1 MTKKNRGLIIALIIL
16 LCLIAAALI
25 GIMAILI
32 SGNTGVL
39 NRLPLH
45 VQREMYYDQAFES
58 DGITNIE
65 IASDAGDI
73 TVKPSD
79 GNKVRVVANGNNKE
93 LFNVEQNDTKLII
106 TSKSKP
112 GNTSVRNLSGAD
124 IDIYIP
130 QTINILTISNK
141 FGDVDVLSKFD
152 GKLKIENDCGNAKAD
167 VLLGSFDIHCDLGD
181 VKIGRIDI
189 NADSFAS
196 TDMGDVEIESTNRV
210 NIIAQTSLGDCD
222 VSGNDSLSPIT
233 LKVHSDLG
241 DVEVN

>member
-32 SGNTGVL
+32 SGNTGVF
-39 NRLPLH
+39 NKFPLH
-45 VQREMYYDQAFES
+45 AQKEVYYDQAFES
-58 DGITNIE
+58 DSITNIE
-65 IASDAGDI
+65 IASDAGDV

-79 GNKVRVVANGNNKE
+79 TNQVRVVVNGNNKE

-112 GNTSVRNLSGAD
+112 GNTSFRNFSGAD
-124 IDIYIP
+124 IDVYIP

-141 FGDVDVLSKFD
+141 FGDVDILSKFD

-181 VKIGRIDI
+181 IKIGRINI
-189 NADSFAS
+189 SADSFAS

-222 VSGNDSLSPIT
+222 ISGADSLSPIT